1 MLSENEKLQEIV
13 VSTNRQLKF
22 TQAKLQQAQQEN
34 RTLTQE
40 LQSREEEHV
49 EEMKKRTGELE
60 QHYQLMQQLVAELTA
75 QVKQLCI
82 EKEKLQKELDDRQ
95 S

>member
-13 VSTNRQLKF
+13 VNTNRQLKF

-95 S
+95 L